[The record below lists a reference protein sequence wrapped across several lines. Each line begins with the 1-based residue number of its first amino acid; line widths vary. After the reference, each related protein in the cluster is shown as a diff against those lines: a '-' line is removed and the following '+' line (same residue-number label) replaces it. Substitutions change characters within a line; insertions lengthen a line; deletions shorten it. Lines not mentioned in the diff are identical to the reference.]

1 MDESNTK
8 VSRGQKTNMKGLEE
22 LRFQNIRVYMHVCS
36 VAKFGQ
42 LFVTLWT
49 VDRQAPLSMG
59 FPSQEY

>member
-1 MDESNTK
+1 
-8 VSRGQKTNMKGLEE
+8 MKGLEE
-22 LRFQNIRVYMHVCS
+22 LRFQNIRVYMHVCL

-49 VDRQAPLSMG
+49 VDCQAPLSMG